1 MGFSLVAA
9 RGGYSLLQHEASHS
23 GGFSSCGAWA
33 LVCAGFRS
41 CGLWAQ
47 ELWALEHR
55 LNSCGTWA

>member
-9 RGGYSLLQHEASHS
+9 HGGYSLLQCEASHS

-33 LVCAGFRS
+33 LACAGFRS
-41 CGLWAQ
+41 CGFWAQ